1 MIKLFEEYIDDLRIQ
16 FEKNKER
23 FKVGE
28 YAYMIAFNNMKV
40 KILEVTE
47 HNTVW
52 VETEHGNVAEWKTNG
67 IVPEIEFNSNK
78 YNI

>member
-1 MIKLFEEYIDDLRIQ
+1 MIKLFEEYTDVLKNQ

-28 YAYMIAFNNMKV
+28 YAIMTSFNNMKV
-40 KILEVTE
+40 KILKVSKY
-47 HNTVW
+47 NTIW
-52 VETEHGNVAEWKTNG
+52 VENEDGNVAEWKTNG